1 MMEEQD
7 VVRLD
12 RTNAA
17 VVVDST
23 ADLSEGLAAD
33 PNLSMVPLN
42 VHFGEETFKDWIDI
56 QPQEFYRRL
65 KSADRLPTTSQPSA
79 GAFIEEY
86 KRLRTQF
93 EFIFSI
99 HLSAKLSGTF
109 ESASVAQAEVSGVT
123 VIDSEMAS
131 LAVGLLA
138 RQVLGLIDRGTTKD
152 EILAYVERY
161 RREAGRLFLLS
172 TLEYLQKGGR
182 IGRAS
187 GLAGSL
193 LNIKPLLTFEDGIVH
208 PYKKVR
214 GESKALAAVQEYFL
228 EKTKP
233 GVRYAVAVAHA
244 DAPSKVDEIIEV
256 LKKTDR
262 DFRVVLKGQVGSVI
276 GTYAGPEAVALF
288 FVDG

>member
-1 MMEEQD
+1 MGAED
-7 VVRLD
+7 TLRLD

-17 VVVDST
+17 IVVDST
-23 ADLSEGLAAD
+23 ADLSEGIAAD

-42 VHFGEETFKDWIDI
+42 VHFGEETFKDWVDI
-56 QPQEFYRRL
+56 KPNEFYQRL
-65 KSADRLPTTSQPSA
+65 AKAERLPTTSQPPV

-93 EFIFSI
+93 ERIFSV

-109 ESASVAQAEVSGVT
+109 ESATLAQREVSGVT
-123 VIDSEMAS
+123 VIDSEVASMAV
-131 LAVGLLA
+131 ALLA
-138 RQVLGLIDRGTTKD
+138 RQLLGLLDRGTTEA
-152 EILAYVERY
+152 EILEYVDRF
-161 RREAGRLFLLS
+161 RRESGRLFLLGS
-172 TLEYLQKGGR
+172 LEYLQKGGR

-193 LNIKPLLTFEDGIVH
+193 LNIKPLLTFQDGIVH

-214 GESKALAAVQEYFL
+214 GDQKALAAMKDYFL
-228 EKTKP
+228 DNTHP
-233 GVRYAVAVAHA
+233 GRKVAVAIAHG
-244 DAPSKVDEIIEV
+244 DSPERIDSVME
-256 LKKTDR
+256 LLSTTDR

-288 FVDG
+288 FVEE

>member
-1 MMEEQD
+1 MGVEEEL
-7 VVRLD
+7 RLD
-12 RTNAA
+12 RTNTAI
-17 VVVDST
+17 VVDST
-23 ADLSEGLAAD
+23 ADLSDDLAAD

-42 VHFGEETFKDWIDI
+42 VHFDEETYRDWIDI
-56 QPQEFYRRL
+56 RPHEFYSKL
-65 KSADRLPTTSQPSA
+65 IAAERLPTTSQPPA

-86 KRLRTQF
+86 RRLRTRF
-93 EFIFSI
+93 ERILSV

-109 ESASVAQAEVSGVT
+109 ESATVAQQEVDGVT

-131 LAVGLLA
+131 MAVSLLA
-138 RQVLGLIDRGTTKD
+138 RQILGLLDKGTT
-152 EILAYVERY
+152 ESEVLAYVERF
-161 RREAGRLFLLS
+161 RSDAGRLFLLS

-214 GESKALAAVQEYFL
+214 GDQKAAGAMKEYFL
-228 EKTKP
+228 EKTTP
-233 GVRYAVAVAHA
+233 GARVAVAIAHA
-244 DAPSKVDEIIEV
+244 EAPERIDAITKLLAD
-256 LKKTDR
+256 TDR
-262 DFRVVLKGQVGSVI
+262 DVHVVLRGEVGSVI

-288 FVDG
+288 FVEE